1 MQTTSPTGPPPVNPG
16 TFQPN
21 SSKWPKTIGI
31 LAIVMA
37 LIGLTGGLF
46 RLLSAVLQKV
56 QLENLVKMKLAD
68 ATAVHSFIAQWIPLQ
83 TGFGVVMGAIAI
95 LLLLGGILLLKR
107 RKVSVTIIRVWAIA
121 YLIGGFYFLIRSLP
135 LVSRQMELVMTP
147 AMQGK
152 GDALQM
158 RPLMEGVAIG
168 AKIGVGLAL
177 VWVLVCSLFFLIW
190 FGRRRIREETKT
202 WN

>member
-1 MQTTSPTGPPPVNPG
+1 
-16 TFQPN
+16 
-21 SSKWPKTIGI
+21 
-31 LAIVMA
+31 MA